1 MIYTRLA
8 GARLAVAI
16 DPGRN
21 MPSRSFSKREFEE
34 LSDLRCAL
42 RCFLRIGEE
51 NATAEALTPLQYQLL
66 LQVKGE

>member
-1 MIYTRLA
+1 
-8 GARLAVAI
+8 
-16 DPGRN
+16 
-21 MPSRSFSKREFEE
+21 MPSRSLSKREFEE
-34 LSDLRCAL
+34 LSDFRCAL